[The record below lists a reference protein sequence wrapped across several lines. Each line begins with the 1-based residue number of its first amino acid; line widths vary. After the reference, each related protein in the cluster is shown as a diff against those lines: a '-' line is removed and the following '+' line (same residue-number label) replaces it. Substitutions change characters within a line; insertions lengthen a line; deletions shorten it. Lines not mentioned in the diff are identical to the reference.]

1 MTEKAERGCTMVR
14 KFKDIKEGKVKV
26 TPKKKKVKFEM
37 VEKGSLK
44 DKRLDDIVPLMVEVI
59 NRLLGAKGMLRYRK
73 DFVNKVKEVMGEEK
87 KGIKGA

>member
-1 MTEKAERGCTMVR
+1 MVR

-37 VEKGSLK
+37 VEKGSHK
-44 DKRLDDIVPLMVEVI
+44 DKRLDDIVPLMVDMI
-59 NRLLGAKGMLRYRK
+59 GRLLAAKGMLRHRK
-73 DFVNKVKEVMGEEK
+73 DFVDRVKGVMGEEK

>member
-1 MTEKAERGCTMVR
+1 MVR